1 MDDKQILIALIKLIE
16 RQCDRIYRNEKGS
29 CDNCPMCD
37 GDKCNIRIMNWNWEA
52 INGQQNRMRIRD
64 HE

>member
-1 MDDKQILIALIKLIE
+1 MDDKQILIALVKLIK
-16 RQCDRIYRNEKGS
+16 RQCDRIYHNEEGG

-52 INGQQNRMRIRD
+52 INGR
-64 HE
+64 